1 MSLSPDEFHML
12 HGDKVRESL
21 MMLEGH
27 DGPFELLAH
36 CHLPA
41 GDGEQERVY
50 AVVRSTST
58 NRAHILV
65 RQPESEF
72 PHVGQWHA
80 ISAADFR
87 LLQHQLDSMTDAA
100 RECAHGLLAARSL
113 R

>member
-12 HGDKVRESL
+12 HGDEVRESL

-27 DGPFELLAH
+27 DGAFELLAH
-36 CHLPA
+36 CHLPT
-41 GDGEQERVY
+41 GDGEQERLY
-50 AVVRSTST
+50 AVLRGTST
-58 NRAHILV
+58 NRTHVLV
-65 RQPESEF
+65 QQPESEF
-72 PHVGQWHA
+72 SHVGQWHA

-100 RECAHGLLAARSL
+100 RECAQGLLAAKSL

>member
-27 DGPFELLAH
+27 DGAFELLAH

-41 GDGEQERVY
+41 GDGEQGRLY
-50 AVVRSTST
+50 AIVRSTST

-65 RQPESEF
+65 RRPESELPTSGNGARF
-72 PHVGQWHA
+72 RPR
-80 ISAADFR
+80 ISSFFNISSIR
-87 LLQHQLDSMTDAA
+87 
-100 RECAHGLLAARSL
+100 
-113 R
+113 

>member
-21 MMLEGH
+21 MMLEGY
-27 DGPFELLAH
+27 DGAFELLAH

-41 GDGEQERVY
+41 RDAEQERLY

-58 NRAHILV
+58 NRAHVLV
-65 RQPESEF
+65 RQPKSEISQ
-72 PHVGQWHA
+72 VGQWRA
-80 ISAADFR
+80 IAAADFR

-100 RECAHGLLAARSL
+100 RECAQGLLAAKSL